1 MTQQPEPIIQIKN
14 LYKQFGHVQA
24 LDGMDMKVNK
34 GDIFGFLGP
43 NGSGKSTTIRILL
56 SLVNADNGE
65 VEIFGMDSKVYRQK
79 ILQKTGALIER
90 PDFYEHLSA
99 QTNLKLLLKYGGRQ
113 SSEDEILETL
123 KTVGLKERAKDKVRT
138 FSDGMKQRLGIAQ
151 AIIHQPEL
159 LILDEPFNSLDPQG
173 VKDIR
178 DLILRLNRE
187 NDITILISSHNLDE
201 VEKLVN
207 SMVLINKGRSIAAG
221 EIDELINA
229 GASKIKLI
237 VDNPEE
243 AIAII
248 QQSEFKIDQ
257 IWKEGKSIQFFANQE
272 YIPAINQ
279 LLVQNK
285 IQVYQLSQDHSLESF
300 FLSFMESL

>member
-1 MTQQPEPIIQIKN
+1 M
-14 LYKQFGHVQA
+14 QA
-24 LDGMDMKVNK
+24 LDGLDMKVNK

-56 SLVNADNGE
+56 DLVNADNGN
-65 VEIFGMDSKVYRQK
+65 VEIFGMDSKIFRKK
-79 ILQKTGALIER
+79 ILPKTGALIER

-99 QTNLKLLLKYGGRQ
+99 LTNLKLLLKYGGRQ
-113 SSEDEILETL
+113 SSEGEILETL

-221 EIDELINA
+221 KIDELINA
-229 GASKIKLI
+229 GASKIKVI
-237 VDNPEE
+237 VDNPEK
-243 AIAII
+243 AKSII
-248 QQSEFKIDQ
+248 QQSDFKIDQ
-257 IWKEGKSIQFFANQE
+257 ILKDEKSIQLLANRE
-272 YIPAINQ
+272 LIPAINQ
-279 LLVQNK
+279 LLVQHN

-300 FLSFMESL
+300 FLSFMESQ